1 MASPYAAAI
10 PSPLP
15 ANDYADY
22 LIHHTN
28 NLALPGID
36 TVPSLLSLLSLFP
49 SPSTPSPTY
58 LALRSPLPEKIV
70 SELRRC
76 RGYLKT
82 EWEEI
87 ATGRIK
93 ALLFLGRAAACR
105 DAQDLNGE
113 REELHRAYES
123 YEAVVGTF
131 LRQLTSLP
139 QTTSARPYLALLIKV
154 LLDLRALALLAD
166 KVLQT
171 AATSSATSVLAPG
184 SSQPQPHLEATARQ
198 LNKAFTACVADRN
211 ADIELSRKWA
221 TYRIVAILFRTYF
234 KLKSLPLCR
243 NILRALSASA
253 DLPPLSAFPRADRV
267 TFRYYTGMLHFL
279 GQEYPKALTDLTY
292 AYDNCHS
299 AARNQQVQIL
309 LPLIPLQL
317 LLRGRLPS
325 PQLLGS
331 DKRLQALYAPFCDA
345 IRGEASSSASSSSS
359 TGPSLSSFEAYLASP
374 RLERILVQKGL
385 YLAIEAFRPIL
396 LRCVL
401 KRLWVVREK
410 ATRLSFEEVYR
421 SLKFAGWKSSSSDS
435 SFGLEENGKS
445 GASGGDTFEQSAPE
459 IEWLLGGLIANGY
472 MKGYLSHE
480 RRMLVLSNTNAF
492 PPLRDVALGPGAGGI
507 VG

>member
-1 MASPYAAAI
+1 MAYAAAI

-28 NLALPGID
+28 NLALPATD

-58 LALRSPLPEKIV
+58 LALRSPLPEKII

-76 RGYLKT
+76 RGFLKA

-87 ATGRIK
+87 ASGRIK
-93 ALLFLGRAAACR
+93 ALLYLGRAAACR

-139 QTTSARPYLALLIKV
+139 QTTSARPYLALLIKL

-166 KVLQT
+166 QVLQS
-171 AATSSATSVLAPG
+171 ASTSSASSVLAPG

-234 KLKSLPLCR
+234 KVRQRETAAKQSR
-243 NILRALSASA
+243 QRSASLLCFSA
-253 DLPPLSAFPRADRV
+253 D
-267 TFRYYTGMLHFL
+267 
-279 GQEYPKALTDLTY
+279 
-292 AYDNCHS
+292 
-299 AARNQQVQIL
+299 
-309 LPLIPLQL
+309 
-317 LLRGRLPS
+317 
-325 PQLLGS
+325 
-331 DKRLQALYAPFCDA
+331 
-345 IRGEASSSASSSSS
+345 
-359 TGPSLSSFEAYLASP
+359 
-374 RLERILVQKGL
+374 
-385 YLAIEAFRPIL
+385 
-396 LRCVL
+396 
-401 KRLWVVREK
+401 
-410 ATRLSFEEVYR
+410 
-421 SLKFAGWKSSSSDS
+421 
-435 SFGLEENGKS
+435 
-445 GASGGDTFEQSAPE
+445 
-459 IEWLLGGLIANGY
+459 
-472 MKGYLSHE
+472 
-480 RRMLVLSNTNAF
+480 
-492 PPLRDVALGPGAGGI
+492 
-507 VG
+507 